1 VIPQD
6 VPFEI
11 QQGAPA
17 ELHLRLRYEASP
29 FGPIPLT
36 GYTANW
42 EIWNP
47 RRTVKYAEVTVD
59 FPDRADGQ
67 VRGRLTGAQTL
78 AIPVKTDKSVHDLHL
93 FPPVGDSFYAVKGA
107 AVAERRVS
115 LEAP

>member
-1 VIPQD
+1 MIPQD

-17 ELHLRLRYEASP
+17 ELHLRLRYDTAP
-29 FGPIPLT
+29 NAPIPLT

-42 EIWNP
+42 EVWNP
-47 RRTVKYAEVTVD
+47 RRTVKYAEVAVD
-59 FPDRADGQ
+59 FPNRNDGQ
-67 VRGRLTGAQTL
+67 VRGRLTGTQTL
-78 AIPVKTDKSVHDLHL
+78 AIPVKTGKAVHDLHL
-93 FPPVGDSFYAVKGA
+93 FPPVGDDFYAVKGA